1 MFDEK
6 ISTSDFLKYN
16 FKTASNKFYNYT
28 QNSVKFFFKSFP
40 NCKKKNETP
49 NTRSSLKKI
58 LSTINKLKHLRNN
71 SSKEGKVLL

>member
-28 QNSVKFFFKSFP
+28 QNSVKFFLNRSLTAKR
-40 NCKKKNETP
+40 K
-49 NTRSSLKKI
+49 TRPQI
-58 LSTINKLKHLRNN
+58 LGLR
-71 SSKEGKVLL
+71 